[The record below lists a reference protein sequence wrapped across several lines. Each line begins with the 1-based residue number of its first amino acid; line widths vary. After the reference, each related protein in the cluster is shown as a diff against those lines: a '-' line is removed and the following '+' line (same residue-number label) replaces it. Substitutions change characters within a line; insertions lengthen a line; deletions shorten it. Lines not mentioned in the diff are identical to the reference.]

1 MTTEPTVRA
10 SAAIDGPQLARL
22 CRDAPTSPHDQ
33 SLIQRLQAAYPD
45 LPIKL
50 ARRGHA
56 WYRLGGVI
64 RPDGQRIAAELNE
77 WAERTYIECG
87 QNFNTLLELCE
98 TQRYLA
104 TRHKGTTLYLVARTG
119 PAAEDFVQIEVDR
132 TQEHAYRNLVDE
144 EHPPED
150 VEELIDPVAPMP
162 FESFSVGEARYAYR
176 RKTDVRVFME
186 EFDRHRADRHPARRF
201 MHDWNRSSAGLKH
214 VFCDFWSLHL
224 SQHLGRHGERLME
237 VEIAYNRLKDL
248 PLLEE
253 TLGKKGKALAS
264 RLTRFDVQA
273 GFPMAWYFYLVKGL
287 APSVVG
293 LDVQRDLDKDYAY
306 LPDRDAAVLRDWFAE
321 PYQV

>member
-1 MTTEPTVRA
+1 MTNKTRA
-10 SAAIDGPQLARL
+10 GSAPAMDGHRLARL
-22 CRDAPTSPHDQ
+22 CRDASTSPHDQ
-33 SLIQRLQAAYPD
+33 NLIQRLQAAYPE

-77 WAERTYIECG
+77 WAERTYIGCG
-87 QNFNTLLELCE
+87 QNFNTLMELCE

-104 TRHKGTTLYLVARTG
+104 TRHKGMTLYLVAQTG

-132 TQEHAYRNLVDE
+132 TQEYAYRALVDE

-150 VEELIDPVAPMP
+150 VEELVDPVAPMP

-186 EFDRHRADRHPARRF
+186 EFDRHRADTHPVRRF
-201 MHDWNRSSAGLKH
+201 MHDWNRSSADLKQ
-214 VFCDFWSLHL
+214 VFCDYWSLRL
-224 SQHLGRHGERLME
+224 SQHLGRHGERLMN
-237 VEIAYNRLKDL
+237 VEIVLNRQKDL
-248 PLLEE
+248 PVLED

-264 RLTRFDVQA
+264 RLSRFDSQA
-273 GFPMAWYFYLVKGL
+273 GFPMAWYFYMVKGL
-287 APSVVG
+287 VTSLVG
-293 LDVQRDLDKDYAY
+293 LDVQRDLEKDYGY
-306 LPDRDAAVLRDWFAE
+306 LADRDAAVLLDWINE